1 MSSRREV
8 LKGLAL
14 GSAAAVGAGLPAVSA
29 AQSQKKIKWEMQADI
44 VIVGSGIAGTAA
56 ALGAASKGASVI
68 MLEKMPF
75 KGGTTA
81 KSGGVFWIPNNPWLQ
96 SEGIKDERKDAMRYM
111 VRLAHP
117 QRYVASDEHLGIS
130 KNEFDLIASFYDNGS
145 RVVANL
151 LETTGLKLMP
161 WYTWEEKAY
170 PDYFADLK
178 ENTVKRGRSLVPDLS
193 EHADRVIW
201 PKGGG
206 SGESLLWQLQAKFDQ
221 LPIQILL
228 DHQVLDL
235 LRDDSDRIIGVSVD
249 RGDAEPINVGAAKAV
264 IFCTGGFTHNPKLAR
279 EFLKGHIWGGCAAPG
294 STGDFIPIA
303 QRAGAALGNMN
314 NAWWGQIPVEVALKT
329 RSVAVDVWSSP
340 GDSMIQVNRY
350 GQRFANEKIQY
361 NERTQAHFVWDPV
374 KGEYPNL
381 LSFMIWDARTA
392 ELYAG
397 YDPIPAADAKLDQII
412 EGATLA
418 ELEANIRARLKSIAT
433 HVGDVDLDK
442 DFGASLK
449 QTIARFNKMAVFGK
463 DDDFSRGQASIEV
476 AFQFMNAPVAP
487 NPYPNMALH
496 PIADKGPF
504 YAVILGAGTLDTKGG
519 AVVNANGQVLDS
531 QGQKIPNLYAAGN
544 CVAHPAAQAY
554 WAGGG
559 TIGPAMTFGYM
570 AGEAAADEASE
581 PL

>member
-29 AQSQKKIKWEMQADI
+29 AQGKKKIKWEMQADI

-303 QRAGAALGNMN
+303 QRAGA
-314 NAWWGQIPVEVALKT
+314 
-329 RSVAVDVWSSP
+329 
-340 GDSMIQVNRY
+340 
-350 GQRFANEKIQY
+350 RFQ
-361 NERTQAHFVWDPV
+361 
-374 KGEYPNL
+374 
-381 LSFMIWDARTA
+381 
-392 ELYAG
+392 
-397 YDPIPAADAKLDQII
+397 
-412 EGATLA
+412 
-418 ELEANIRARLKSIAT
+418 
-433 HVGDVDLDK
+433 
-442 DFGASLK
+442 
-449 QTIARFNKMAVFGK
+449 
-463 DDDFSRGQASIEV
+463 
-476 AFQFMNAPVAP
+476 
-487 NPYPNMALH
+487 
-496 PIADKGPF
+496 
-504 YAVILGAGTLDTKGG
+504 
-519 AVVNANGQVLDS
+519 
-531 QGQKIPNLYAAGN
+531 
-544 CVAHPAAQAY
+544 
-554 WAGGG
+554 
-559 TIGPAMTFGYM
+559 
-570 AGEAAADEASE
+570 
-581 PL
+581 

>member
-29 AQSQKKIKWEMQADI
+29 AQSKKKIKWEMQADI

-117 QRYVASDEHLGIS
+117 QRYVASDEHLGIGKS
-130 KNEFDLIASFYDNGS
+130 EFDLIASFYDNGS